1 MPRRY
6 PETSGS
12 KKPMKASF
20 AQLPTNPGSLI
31 RPLQPALHQGAE
43 NQERAYIA
51 ASRRSDRSL
60 EARVASAR
68 LASEIH
74 KKRTGKGFKITEE
87 IVSKEEMYEEEED
100 DIPMSIRASLGSLHT
115 SSAHFNS
122 RMDAYVAKHMG
133 MAQMARELEIGQQF
147 EQHFPGF
154 SSMNSRAR
162 MMQQQQQMQQQ
173 AQYHQ
178 GVQQQQ
184 QMMPQSTRHLSYAQ
198 QDMPSRD
205 FSQSPTS
212 DVHSQF
218 QSPVTRTTSLSE
230 ASCSPQ
236 ASYIRR
242 HTVNSDGLD
251 NSAEI
256 ERMRMM
262 SCQRHNSNETVSTP
276 ALTTASGGE
285 SPQAH
290 LQTPEMNVAN
300 PYMTT
305 DSLRP
310 MVPTAPIVNG
320 NSVFT
325 SQLPANVEQ
334 MLSGPWVD
342 YNMGYRQS
350 SVDAS
355 QSPLTGHQDMDQL
368 PEWLQTDQDQK
379 THQSYLSTTSAETH
393 GCTDAFSSPIGVN
406 HMFQDD
412 GTFGGVTDGLGE
424 DVNYSFEDMDMDQYF
439 NFESFNTISAQPQP

>member
-12 KKPMKASF
+12 KKPMKAK
-20 AQLPTNPGSLI
+20 
-31 RPLQPALHQGAE
+31 

-115 SSAHFNS
+115 SSAHFNA

-162 MMQQQQQMQQQ
+162 MMQQQQHMQQQ

-178 GVQQQQ
+178 GGQSQQ
-184 QMMPQSTRHLSYAQ
+184 QMMPQTTRHLSFAQ
-198 QDMPSRD
+198 HDMPSRD

-212 DVHSQF
+212 TSDAHSQF
-218 QSPVTRTTSLSE
+218 QSPVARTTTLSE

-236 ASYIRR
+236 AAYVRR
-242 HTVNSDGLD
+242 HTVAADGMD
-251 NSAEI
+251 NSTDLDS
-256 ERMRMM
+256 MRMM
-262 SCQRHNSNETVSTP
+262 GCQRHNSNETVSTP

-342 YNMGYRQS
+342 YNMTYRQS
-350 SVDAS
+350 SVEAS
-355 QSPLTGHQDMDQL
+355 NSPLTAHHGDQDMDQL
-368 PEWLQTDQDQK
+368 PEWLQTGPDQK
-379 THQSYLSTTSAETH
+379 THHSYFNTTSAEAH
-393 GCTDAFSSPIGVN
+393 GCSDAFASPIGVN
-406 HMFQDD
+406 HMFQGD
-412 GTFGGVTDGLGE
+412 GTFGVTDGLGE
-424 DVNYSFEDMDMDQYF
+424 EVNYSLEDMDMDQYF
-439 NFESFNTISAQPQP
+439 NFESFNTIPTQPQS

>member
-1 MPRRY
+1 M
-6 PETSGS
+6 
-12 KKPMKASF
+12 F
-20 AQLPTNPGSLI
+20 ALSLGQTE
-31 RPLQPALHQGAE
+31 RSHEE

-100 DIPMSIRASLGSLHT
+100 DIPMSIRASLGSSLHT
-115 SSAHFNS
+115 SSAHFNA

-178 GVQQQQ
+178 AVQPQQ
-184 QMMPQSTRHLSYAQ
+184 QMMPQNTRHLSYAQ

-230 ASCSPQ
+230 TSCSPQ
-236 ASYIRR
+236 ASYVRR
-242 HTVNSDGLD
+242 HTVPADGMD
-251 NSAEI
+251 NTADV

-276 ALTTASGGE
+276 ALTTASGGD

-290 LQTPEMNVAN
+290 LHTPELNVAN

-305 DSLRP
+305 DTLRP

-342 YNMGYRQS
+342 YSMTYRHS
-350 SVDAS
+350 SVEAQ
-355 QSPLTGHQDMDQL
+355 QSPLTGHHGDQEIDQL
-368 PEWLQTDQDQK
+368 PEWLQTDPDQK
-379 THQSYLSTTSAETH
+379 THHSYLHTTSAEAH
-393 GCTDAFSSPIGVN
+393 GCNDAFASPIGVN

-424 DVNYSFEDMDMDQYF
+424 DMNYSLEEMDMDQYF
-439 NFESFNTISAQPQP
+439 NFESFNTIPTQPQT

>member
-12 KKPMKASF
+12 KKPMKAK
-20 AQLPTNPGSLI
+20 
-31 RPLQPALHQGAE
+31 

-100 DIPMSIRASLGSLHT
+100 DLPMSIRASLGSLHT
-115 SSAHFNS
+115 SSAHFNA

-154 SSMNSRAR
+154 SSMHSRAR

-173 AQYHQ
+173 QAQYHQ
-178 GVQQQQ
+178 GVQPQQ
-184 QMMPQSTRHLSYAQ
+184 QMMPQHTRHLSYAQ
-198 QDMPSRD
+198 QDLPSRD

-212 DVHSQF
+212 DAHSQF

-236 ASYIRR
+236 ASYVRR
-242 HTVNSDGLD
+242 HTVTADGMD
-251 NSAEI
+251 NSADI

-276 ALTTASGGE
+276 ALTTASGAE

-300 PYMTT
+300 TYMTT

-342 YNMGYRQS
+342 YSMTYHQS
-350 SVDAS
+350 SVDES
-355 QSPLTGHQDMDQL
+355 QSPLTASHGDLDMDQL
-368 PEWLQTDQDQK
+368 PEWLRTDPDQK
-379 THQSYLSTTSAETH
+379 THHSYLDTTSAEVH
-393 GCTDAFSSPIGVN
+393 GCSDAFSSPIGVN
-406 HMFQDD
+406 HMFPGD
-412 GTFGGVTDGLGE
+412 GTFGVTDGIGE
-424 DVNYSFEDMDMDQYF
+424 DVNYNLEEMDMDQYF
-439 NFESFNTISAQPQP
+439 NFESFNTISAQSQS